1 MNRILYN
8 YINII
13 YNFIINISYNRFAKR
28 KLPYHFVVPNV
39 QTYGD
44 FPLFYEYT
52 RLKKKVDN
60 VKYTILAI
68 ENLPAKDLL
77 KYFFPQNF
85 NNENFFFYNEKIY
98 VLFHR
103 LIKFILIIINFFFRN
118 KKRGNLLYVF
128 ENLMLQRLIYISK
141 FKYYNNHK
149 LNFEDKKIILKNIDN
164 LNYSFIKRFIRY
176 TNFAN
181 NNSTQCELV
190 HLRRKYGNFDYSN
203 NSFFSDDKKN
213 QLLKKLGVNKKFIC
227 LFIKPYD
234 QSYRKLNLNKEQD
247 PRCLNDIKTLE
258 ESIKF
263 IIKNNFDVVLVGRSD
278 VNIFSE
284 IGVINY
290 ASMNIRSI
298 LNDLLLYSSCEFM
311 IGSPG
316 GPVVYPFIFD
326 KPCLGLNSF
335 TLFAYNDWEK
345 YIYHPKPLL
354 DIKNNKIVSLN
365 EILQN
370 PVFFEQSKKV
380 FNQLSLMTIDLSSEE
395 VLSSVKDFFE
405 MYKNNNYL
413 IITEKHQKLKNILT
427 EMHLGFYSS
436 YRRISRIYL
445 EKYLQ

>member
-247 PRCLNDIKTLE
+247 QD
-258 ESIKF
+258 
-263 IIKNNFDVVLVGRSD
+263 
-278 VNIFSE
+278 
-284 IGVINY
+284 
-290 ASMNIRSI
+290 A
-298 LNDLLLYSSCEFM
+298 
-311 IGSPG
+311 
-316 GPVVYPFIFD
+316 
-326 KPCLGLNSF
+326 
-335 TLFAYNDWEK
+335 
-345 YIYHPKPLL
+345 
-354 DIKNNKIVSLN
+354 
-365 EILQN
+365 
-370 PVFFEQSKKV
+370 
-380 FNQLSLMTIDLSSEE
+380 
-395 VLSSVKDFFE
+395 
-405 MYKNNNYL
+405 
-413 IITEKHQKLKNILT
+413 
-427 EMHLGFYSS
+427 
-436 YRRISRIYL
+436 
-445 EKYLQ
+445 